1 MASTPAGSP
10 GRNRARWLFPA
21 LGYLLSLAAL
31 IWVYWGFDWK
41 MALTR
46 FAASDWR
53 WVAFSMIASVCIY
66 LCQAWRWS
74 LLLRPVG
81 RAPFW
86 RSLQSIFIGLFANE
100 VLPLRSGEL
109 IRGYVQARWTGIPFS
124 VVLSSE
130 VVERLFDGILLAIGS
145 YLTMQFVE
153 VPRYLRNGSVVL
165 AAVVAVFS
173 VLLAVIMFHKQRAHA
188 AVARSRWAK
197 ALWHVVEG
205 LHAMGNSR
213 WFLTSAAVSVIFLG
227 IQVVPVWALMRA
239 CNMELSFGVAAVVL
253 VILRLGTIIP
263 QAPSNVGGF
272 QLFTVAALRLFD
284 VDKAVAAEFAT
295 IMFFAVTIP
304 LWICGA
310 IAAALAGTHIRDLQ
324 RHAQASL
331 QPAATGPSE
340 GSKP

>member
-1 MASTPAGSP
+1 
-10 GRNRARWLFPA
+10 

-41 MALTR
+41 LALTR

-53 WVAFSMIASVCIY
+53 WVAFSMIADVCIY

-74 LLLRPVG
+74 LLLKAVG

-86 RSLQSIFIGLFANE
+86 RSVQSIFIGLFANE

-130 VVERLFDGILLAIGS
+130 VVERLFDGILLAIGC
-145 YLTMQFVE
+145 YLTMEFVE
-153 VPRYLRNGSVVL
+153 VPRYLRDGSVL
-165 AAVVAVFS
+165 AVV
-173 VLLAVIMFHKQRAHA
+173 MFHKHHAHA

-205 LHAMGNSR
+205 LHAIGNSR
-213 WFLTSAAVSVIFLG
+213 WFLASAGVSVIFLG
-227 IQVVPVWALMRA
+227 LQVVPVYALMRA
-239 CNMELSFGVAAVVL
+239 SGMELSWGAAAVVL

-263 QAPSNVGGF
+263 QAPSNIGGF

-284 VDKAVAAEFAT
+284 VNKAAAAQFAT

-304 LWICGA
+304 LWVCGA

-324 RHAQASL
+324 RHAQARL
-331 QPAATGPSE
+331 QPAAPGPSE
-340 GSKP
+340 DSKR